1 MKMDLKTSGLDETLA
16 MLEKVT
22 NIEDVQKVAIY
33 KGAGVVADIMRD
45 EVRTLKTSDNYA
57 RLKMRYCY
65 PEDKQ
70 ALLDGLGVA
79 GMKSDGDSVNTKVGF
94 DGYFTGKNGDKIPL
108 PMVANSINA
117 GTSFMYKQPFI
128 QKTMSKANKKAVA
141 EMQDALDEQIDK
153 ITK

>member
-57 RLKMRYCY
+57 R
-65 PEDKQ
+65 
-70 ALLDGLGVA
+70 
-79 GMKSDGDSVNTKVGF
+79 
-94 DGYFTGKNGDKIPL
+94 
-108 PMVANSINA
+108 
-117 GTSFMYKQPFI
+117 
-128 QKTMSKANKKAVA
+128 SK
-141 EMQDALDEQIDK
+141 
-153 ITK
+153 